1 MIGFHNS
8 RLPRPRFSLQNHTSV
23 NFRIPHRPYRSTS
36 SVLSQM
42 LPRSVQ
48 QMRSA
53 SSSFD
58 NFKYDF
64 LVGKF
69 GVLPSDR
76 MAREGY
82 KEYNVPERDERK
94 NGDCRLFFRES
105 EQCRKKKPVDA
116 AERVQDILS
125 GKEKESVSLN
135 NLKMERV
142 ELFLREKLGVEE
154 DLEFGGGNNEPGI
167 VIDIM
172 NNNSASVSDRFEELA
187 DDEEEDLA
195 DLDTKSLTSDLLGLY
210 TMVVP
215 CTEETKAA
223 LTSSLEEDVAWFQP
237 PVSVLPVTNPATGDT
252 VLEVKMEDK
261 EVTMAAFRGLKL
273 KYPAMTVDTS
283 GKFIVIVILTKLLFM
298 QLYFQ
303 EVVRTSLL
311 TPPPACSPSC
321 SRTRSR

>member
-1 MIGFHNS
+1 
-8 RLPRPRFSLQNHTSV
+8 
-23 NFRIPHRPYRSTS
+23 
-36 SVLSQM
+36 M

-48 QMRSA
+48 QMKSG

-82 KEYNVPERDERK
+82 KEYNVPDREERK
-94 NGDCRLFFRES
+94 DGDCRLFFRES
-105 EQCRKKKPVDA
+105 DQCRRKKPVDA
-116 AERVQDILS
+116 AEKVQEILS

-154 DLEFGGGNNEPGI
+154 DLEFAGGNNEPGI

-187 DDEEEDLA
+187 DDEEEDLE
-195 DLDTKSLTSDLLGLY
+195 DTDDTIRLTSDLLGLY
-210 TMVVP
+210 TMIVP

-283 GKFIVIVILTKLLFM
+283 GKFIVIFTKF
-298 QLYFQ
+298 F
-303 EVVRTSLL
+303 
-311 TPPPACSPSC
+311 SC
-321 SRTRSR
+321 DFIFRKS

>member
-1 MIGFHNS
+1 MKSG
-8 RLPRPRFSLQNHTSV
+8 
-23 NFRIPHRPYRSTS
+23 
-36 SVLSQM
+36 
-42 LPRSVQ
+42 
-48 QMRSA
+48 

-82 KEYNVPERDERK
+82 KEYNVPDKEERK

-154 DLEFGGGNNEPGI
+154 DLEFAGGNNEPGI

-172 NNNSASVSDRFEELA
+172 NNNSASVSD
-187 DDEEEDLA
+187 
-195 DLDTKSLTSDLLGLY
+195 
-210 TMVVP
+210 
-215 CTEETKAA
+215 
-223 LTSSLEEDVAWFQP
+223 
-237 PVSVLPVTNPATGDT
+237 
-252 VLEVKMEDK
+252 
-261 EVTMAAFRGLKL
+261 
-273 KYPAMTVDTS
+273 
-283 GKFIVIVILTKLLFM
+283 
-298 QLYFQ
+298 
-303 EVVRTSLL
+303 
-311 TPPPACSPSC
+311 
-321 SRTRSR
+321 